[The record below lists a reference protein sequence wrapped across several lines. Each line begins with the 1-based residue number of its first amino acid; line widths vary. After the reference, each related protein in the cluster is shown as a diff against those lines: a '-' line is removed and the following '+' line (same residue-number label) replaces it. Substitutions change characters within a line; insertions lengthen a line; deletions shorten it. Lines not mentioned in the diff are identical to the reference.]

1 MALDRLLLLRTYD
14 ICHEFNG
21 IDMANLFSVEGKVAI
36 VTGGLGQLGRSFV
49 ASLAEAGAKV
59 AVFSRRPIEQ
69 EALAELFPDHADR
82 IRVYVASVTDKE
94 AIEAATEALVG
105 EWGVPHILVNNA
117 GIDSKP
123 NGAADQNGP
132 FETYPQKY
140 WDEIIDVNLTGV
152 MLCSQVVGT
161 RMAAEGRGSI
171 INVGSIYGMVSP
183 NQALYAYREKR
194 DGVPFFKAV
203 SYAASKSGLLN
214 LTRYVATYWAHK
226 NVRCNLIS
234 FGGVKTGSFDK
245 EFIDAFLERVPMG
258 RQAQV
263 HEYNGVIQFLGSD
276 ASSYMTGSNVVV
288 DGGFTAW

>member
-1 MALDRLLLLRTYD
+1 
-14 ICHEFNG
+14 
-21 IDMANLFSVEGKVAI
+21 MANLFSVEGKVAI

-49 ASLAEAGAKV
+49 ASLADAGAKV

-69 EALAELFPDHADR
+69 EALAELFPDHLDN

-94 AIEAATEALVG
+94 ALEAATEALCA

-123 NGAADQNGP
+123 NGAAEQNGP

-152 MLCSQVVGT
+152 MLCSQVVGA

-171 INVGSIYGMVSP
+171 INIGSIYGLVSP

-214 LTRYVATYWAHK
+214 LTRYVATYWAPK

-263 HEYNGVIQFLGSD
+263 SEYNGVIQFLGSD

>member
-1 MALDRLLLLRTYD
+1 MSN
-14 ICHEFNG
+14 I
-21 IDMANLFSVEGKVAI
+21 FSVEGKIVV
-36 VTGGLGQLGRSFV
+36 VTGGLGQLGREF
-49 ASLAEAGAKV
+49 ATSLANAGAKV
-59 AVFSRRPIEQ
+59 AIYSRRPIEDGELDQ
-69 EALAELFPDHADR
+69 LFPGFGRDR
-82 IRVYVASVTDKE
+82 LRVYVASVSDKD
-94 AIEAATEALVG
+94 ALEAATDQLVAD
-105 EWGVPHILVNNA
+105 WGVPHALVNNA

-152 MLCSQVVGT
+152 MLCTQVIGS
-161 RMAAEGRGSI
+161 RMAELGRGSI
-171 INVGSIYGMVSP
+171 INVGSIYGIVSP
-183 NQALYAYREKR
+183 NQALYAYREAR

-203 SYAASKSGLLN
+203 SYAASKSGLVN
-214 LTRYVATYWAHK
+214 LTRYVATYWAPK

-245 EFIDAFLERVPMG
+245 EFVENFLARVPLG
-258 RQAQV
+258 RQAEKG
-263 HEYNGVIQFLGSD
+263 EYNGVIQFLASD

>member
-1 MALDRLLLLRTYD
+1 MAD
-14 ICHEFNG
+14 IFG
-21 IDMANLFSVEGKVAI
+21 VEGKVAI
-36 VTGGLGQLGRSFV
+36 VTGGLGQLGQEFARC
-49 ASLAEAGAKV
+49 LAEAGARV
-59 AVFSRRPIEQ
+59 AIFSRRVVD
-69 EALAELFPDHADR
+69 AAELAAKFPGLGDS
-82 IRVYVASVTDKE
+82 IRVYVASVTDK
-94 AIEAATEALVG
+94 AALAAATDALVAD
-105 EWGVPHILVNNA
+105 WGVPHVLVNNA

-123 NGAADQNGP
+123 DGQADQNGP

-152 MLCSQVVGT
+152 MLCSQVVGA

-214 LTRYVATYWAHK
+214 LTRYVATYWAPR
-226 NVRCNLIS
+226 NVRCNLVS

-245 EFIDAFLERVPMG
+245 EFVDAFLERVPLG
-258 RQAQV
+258 RQAEKG
-263 HEYNGVIQFLGSD
+263 EYNGVIRFLASD